1 MSLICRKINTGAGYA
16 TSSRRSRSVKWMLC
30 RLGPLWKKIAT
41 CFEPENLNCINKAS
55 EELVLRVMGE
65 TDSSS
70 GLFTK
75 LSHGHSWIS
84 MILQPLRKP
93 WKRQKGEKKRVL
105 SVFRYEIQKIRS
117 GSTELPP
124 PPIQAIKNKYWDK
137 KVCGNEMGFWIQTKA
152 KNGVCLHVF

>member
-55 EELVLRVMGE
+55 EELVLRVMGGRIHRLVCLLNCHMAAHE
-65 TDSSS
+65 YQWYSS
-70 GLFTK
+70 
-75 LSHGHSWIS
+75 
-84 MILQPLRKP
+84 P
-93 WKRQKGEKKRVL
+93 WESPGRGRRGEKRVL
-105 SVFRYEIQKIRS
+105 SVFRYEIPQIRS

-137 KVCGNEMGFWIQTKA
+137 KVCMNEMGFWIQTKA